1 MAQPQTRPHSKAG
14 RRPGS
19 PASKSRRGFTFVIR
33 CRQRPHIAW
42 RRMSCERNMAT
53 VTPIDLHYRVD
64 GPSGAPVLVLSHA
77 LGLSMAMWDP
87 QLDSLARTFRVI
99 RYDHRGHGGSP
110 MPAGPYRI
118 EDLGRDLIQLLDRLA
133 IGRMSFCGLSL
144 GGMVGLW
151 LAANAP
157 ERVDQL
163 IVCCTAARMPRPEDY
178 SARATLV
185 RAQGMGAIGDT
196 VIGRWFTPAFQ
207 ARRPDDVAGTTAS
220 TLVIAG
226 AEDQSTPPER
236 GQEIAGRIRG
246 ARFVIIRGAAHL
258 ANVEQPES
266 VTNRILGQ
274 LQAPA
279 PRMDRPPNGP

>member
-1 MAQPQTRPHSKAG
+1 
-14 RRPGS
+14 
-19 PASKSRRGFTFVIR
+19 
-33 CRQRPHIAW
+33 
-42 RRMSCERNMAT
+42 MSCERNMAT
-53 VTPIDLHYRVD
+53 AAPIDLHYRVD

-110 MPAGPYRI
+110 VSAGPYRI

-163 IVCCTAARMPRPEDY
+163 IVCCTAARMPRPDDY
-178 SARATLV
+178 AARATLV

-207 ARRPDDVAGTTAS
+207 ARRPDAVAGIKSILLATPLEGYAATCEALAAMDLRNDLARTTAS

-226 AEDQSTPPER
+226 AEDQSTPLER
-236 GQEIAGRIRG
+236 GQEIAGRIKG

-258 ANVEQPES
+258 ANVEQPEA
-266 VTNRILGQ
+266 VTNRILGH
-274 LQAPA
+274 LQAPT
-279 PRMDRPPNGP
+279 PRMDRPANGP

>member
-1 MAQPQTRPHSKAG
+1 MALAP
-14 RRPGS
+14 
-19 PASKSRRGFTFVIR
+19 
-33 CRQRPHIAW
+33 
-42 RRMSCERNMAT
+42 
-53 VTPIDLHYRVD
+53 PIDVRYRVD

-110 MPAGPYRI
+110 VPAGPYRI

-157 ERVDQL
+157 ERVDRL

-178 SARATLV
+178 ARV
-185 RAQGMGAIGDT
+185 PGAPARRRGGDQIDT
-196 VIGRWFTPAFQ
+196 AGTPAGGLCRDLRCPGCDGSAQ
-207 ARRPDDVAGTTAS
+207 RPGADQRVNARDRGRRRPIDATRAWPGNRRTDSGSQVCDHS
-220 TLVIAG
+220 
-226 AEDQSTPPER
+226 R
-236 GQEIAGRIRG
+236 GG
-246 ARFVIIRGAAHL
+246 
-258 ANVEQPES
+258 PS
-266 VTNRILGQ
+266 GQ
-274 LQAPA
+274 
-279 PRMDRPPNGP
+279 R

>member
-1 MAQPQTRPHSKAG
+1 
-14 RRPGS
+14 
-19 PASKSRRGFTFVIR
+19 
-33 CRQRPHIAW
+33 
-42 RRMSCERNMAT
+42 MSCERNMAT
-53 VTPIDLHYRVD
+53 AAPIDLHYRVD

-110 MPAGPYRI
+110 VPAGPYRI

-207 ARRPDDVAGTTAS
+207 ARRPDDVAGIKSILLATPPEGYAATCEALAAMDLRDDLARTTAS

-258 ANVEQPES
+258 ANVEQPEA
-266 VTNRILGQ
+266 VTNRILGH
-274 LQAPA
+274 LQAPT

>member
-1 MAQPQTRPHSKAG
+1 M
-14 RRPGS
+14 
-19 PASKSRRGFTFVIR
+19 
-33 CRQRPHIAW
+33 C
-42 RRMSCERNMAT
+42 CERNMAT
-53 VTPIDLHYRVD
+53 AAPIDLHYRVD

-110 MPAGPYRI
+110 VPAGPYRI

-151 LAANAP
+151 LAANARG
-157 ERVDQL
+157 RVDRL

-178 SARATLV
+178 AERANVV

-207 ARRPDDVAGTTAS
+207 ARRPDDVAGIKSILLATPPEGYAATCEALAAMDLRNDLARTTAS

-246 ARFVIIRGAAHL
+246 ARFVIIPGAAHL
-258 ANVEQPES
+258 ANVEQPEA
-266 VTNRILGQ
+266 VTNRILGH
-274 LQAPA
+274 LQAPT